1 MSRPTARV
9 AYLAAA
15 LNAIAAVAMLLVL
28 REGLPVPGAS
38 VDTRIEFINHHH
50 ALWNAGWLTWHL
62 AALSLV
68 ALYAV
73 LALRWLPTRR
83 LESVLGLAFAVA
95 GLTADLSAEALYM
108 GLLASLRSEAFLTAE
123 RVIGLLTGYVANGLY
138 TLGGIALTIAGRD
151 ELPRALIRFSI
162 VVWLAGLALSATTLM
177 DSGAGEMATTAILMP
192 SFILW
197 TFLIG
202 RWLDRID

>member
-38 VDTRIEFINHHH
+38 VDTRIEFINHHR

-83 LESVLGLAFAVA
+83 LESVLGLAGKVL
-95 GLTADLSAEALYM
+95 GP
-108 GLLASLRSEAFLTAE
+108 
-123 RVIGLLTGYVANGLY
+123 IGLGQ
-138 TLGGIALTIAGRD
+138 
-151 ELPRALIRFSI
+151 LI
-162 VVWLAGLALSATTLM
+162 L
-177 DSGAGEMATTAILMP
+177 SGAWPPRTLVLSIAND
-192 SFILW
+192 FI
-197 TFLIG
+197 
-202 RWLDRID
+202 